1 MALDRHR
8 RRRLWPPAE
17 GNGAAVDDLAPVT
30 GWEIARARF
39 QSGRPLPR
47 PMGSGA
53 PKARPSPV
61 APVRSAIGASVRDW
75 AEGPAGRQAL
85 SGHDGPVG
93 RPSRRLVGGAPEGR
107 PSPGP
112 ADEAQRGRRPRPLG
126 RRRHRAERAGP
137 ISRRDIARLG
147 VAVGADMTGTRKK
160 GAEAPSSVPPV
171 QADAPP

>member
-61 APVRSAIGASVRDW
+61 APARSATGAGDRE
-75 AEGPAGRQAL
+75 AAGQRVAKPERPPRFSRQAVA
-85 SGHDGPVG
+85 SPGG
-93 RPSRRLVGGAPEGR
+93 RRARREAVAGPSRRSAAR
-107 PSPGP
+107 
-112 ADEAQRGRRPRPLG
+112 EA
-126 RRRHRAERAGP
+126 
-137 ISRRDIARLG
+137 
-147 VAVGADMTGTRKK
+147 
-160 GAEAPSSVPPV
+160 AEAFRPAPTSSGGHDADHGAAS
-171 QADAPP
+171 QAFSLARM